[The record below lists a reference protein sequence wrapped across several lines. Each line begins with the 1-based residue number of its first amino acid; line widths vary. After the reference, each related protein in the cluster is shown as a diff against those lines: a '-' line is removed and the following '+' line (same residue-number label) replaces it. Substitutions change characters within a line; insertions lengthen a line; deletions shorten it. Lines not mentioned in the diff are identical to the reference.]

1 MKIPK
6 TFMPNK
12 SLEERTNH
20 LLNAEDVK
28 PEGYKIDEE
37 AEKFFP
43 GFINYLK
50 KHYKIFT
57 IRQVQEVPERSWRIT
72 IPKQSP
78 KLFDDV
84 EIIGGITG
92 YRNKHS
98 GAVEYGYKGGVDIK
112 GAYVEIT
119 YRECFK
125 YFDKDNQKCVK
136 RMLPLRCDNNKDV
149 PFP

>member
-1 MKIPK
+1 MKLPK
-6 TFMPNK
+6 TFVPNK
-12 SLEERTNH
+12 DLEERTNH
-20 LLNAEDVK
+20 LLNVEHPK
-28 PEGYKIDEE
+28 HEGYKIDED
-37 AEKFFP
+37 AEKLFP

-57 IRQVQEVPERSWRIT
+57 MRKVQSVPEYSWRIT
-72 IPKQSP
+72 IPKEDS

-84 EIIGGITG
+84 EIIGEITT

-98 GAVEYGYKGGVDIK
+98 GATEHGYKGGVEIK

-119 YRECFK
+119 YRECLR
-125 YFDKDNQKCVK
+125 YFDKDNRKCVK
-136 RMLPLRCDNNKDV
+136 RILPLRRDNNKDV

>member
-1 MKIPK
+1 MKLPK
-6 TFMPNK
+6 TFMPSK
-12 SLEERTNH
+12 SLESKTEG
-20 LLNAEDVK
+20 LLNMEDVK
-28 PEGYKIDEE
+28 PEECKIDEE

-43 GFINYLK
+43 DFINYLK

-57 IRQVQEVPERSWRIT
+57 IRKVQDVPERSWRIT
-72 IPKQSP
+72 IPKEDP
-78 KLFDDV
+78 KPFDDV
-84 EIIGGITG
+84 EIIGGIAS

-98 GAVEYGYKGGVDIK
+98 GAVEYGYKGGVEIK

-125 YFDKDNQKCVK
+125 YFDKDNRKCVK
-136 RMLPLRCDNNKDV
+136 RMLPLRRDNNKDV

>member
-1 MKIPK
+1 
-6 TFMPNK
+6 MPSK
-12 SLEERTNH
+12 SLESKTEG
-20 LLNAEDVK
+20 LLNMEDVK
-28 PEGYKIDEE
+28 PEECKIDSD
-37 AEKFFP
+37 AEKMFP
-43 GFINYLK
+43 SFINYLR

-57 IRQVQEVPERSWRIT
+57 IRKVQDVPERSWRIT
-72 IPKQSP
+72 VPKEDP

-84 EIIGGITG
+84 EIIGGITS

-125 YFDKDNQKCVK
+125 YFDKDNRKCVK
-136 RMLPLRCDNNKDV
+136 RMLPLRQDNNKDV